1 MDSCELQQY
10 EKKPLLFKAYIG
22 NYYYYTPQLYQ
33 VYITII
39 RIPIKQPGFPME
51 SKEPPALALRGD
63 SKFSTFPRFLQE
75 TVTGAV
81 MSGML
86 LGLGSLGKWKDMHT
100 R

>member
-1 MDSCELQQY
+1 
-10 EKKPLLFKAYIG
+10 
-22 NYYYYTPQLYQ
+22 
-33 VYITII
+33 
-39 RIPIKQPGFPME
+39 ME